1 MKQFNSQFK
10 QFKTTTA
17 ITRLLALC
25 FALIS
30 SICCFN
36 FASVKHFA
44 NPIFAASSSAKAMC
58 VLDKDS
64 KRILYCKNQNE
75 SLPMASTTKV
85 VTAITVLENCKDL
98 NQVITINKHAVGVEG
113 TSIYLRQDE
122 QISVMDLLYG
132 LMLRSGNDSAT
143 ALAYHVGGSVDGFAS
158 LMNNFAKKVGAK
170 NSHFANP
177 HGLDNPNHYTTAY
190 DLALITCHALN
201 NPTFKQIVSTKNHII
216 SATNKSDK
224 RYLTNKNRLLS
235 SLTGCCGVKTGFTSK
250 AGRCLVSACER
261 DNRTTVCVVLN
272 CGPMFEESV
281 NLIESSF
288 EDYSNKKVVD
298 KNKEIYNEYLLDDKA
313 GRLYLYAEKDVYCPI
328 KQGEEDKIQIK
339 YSVKLDDAHQG
350 SEVGKIDV
358 FLDNQLINS
367 AKLYTMNKIEKFL
380 DNKTLQI
387 KEILWEEEINEN

>member
-1 MKQFNSQFK
+1 MKQLK
-10 QFKTTTA
+10 QIKTYKTKA
-17 ITRLLALC
+17 IITRFFALC

-30 SICCFN
+30 AVGCI
-36 FASVKHFA
+36 VVA
-44 NPIFAASSSAKAMC
+44 NIKNQPTIAFAASSSAKAMC

-64 KRILYCKNQNE
+64 KRILYAKNQNE

-98 NQVITINKHAVGVEG
+98 NQTITINKNAVGVEG

-122 QISVMDLLYG
+122 QISVIDLLYG

-143 ALAYHVGGSVDGFAS
+143 ALAYHIGGSVDGFAS
-158 LMNNFAKKVGAK
+158 LMNGMAKKVGAK

-216 SATNKSDK
+216 PATNKSDK

-235 SLTGCCGVKTGFTSK
+235 SLSGCCGVKTGFTSK

-261 DNRTTVCVVLN
+261 ENRTTVCVVLN

-281 NLIESSF
+281 DLIESSF
-288 EDYSNKKVVD
+288 EEYTNKKVVD

-328 KQGEEDKIQIK
+328 KQGEENKIQIK

-350 SEVGKIDV
+350 SEVGKVDV

-387 KEILWEEEINEN
+387 KEILWEEKVNEN